1 MHDLLTDAVIPIR
14 AGDTPRTEHLALPDL
29 YARLAGDTVDAFPGL
44 GAHQAP
50 AWYQFLGQLGALA
63 LRRQGRET
71 PPSDPDAW
79 RAMLADLARDTADS
93 AWSLVVEDPAKPA
106 LLQAPT
112 HRLAEFKPYAATPD
126 ALDLLVTAKNHDLK
140 QSRAI
145 GGSPHLWLYALVN
158 LQTQQGYSGRGQ
170 PGVARM
176 NGGFSS
182 RVLVDRRPSPRW
194 GQRVVRA
201 IRMMLARRE
210 DVLESVDDQ
219 VYRSGGGLALTWLR
233 SWDTDEML
241 SLSELD
247 PYFIEVCRRVR
258 LTEAGHG
265 SLEARVRPA
274 AKPRTDAKAFFGHV
288 GDPWIPLDLRKDP
301 PTALTVGGGGFDYR
315 LVQRILFR
323 HGESQKPFALGA
335 LPGESGRDSEIHF
348 AALVRGQGKT
358 EGFHERVISLP
369 ASVQLSLGADPDDE
383 DEASL
388 AQLSDEMVAL
398 AGSARKVLRQAIT
411 VYLQGPE
418 HPNFQK
424 TDAAPIVRQFDR
436 QTDDQFFD
444 SLFAAPADDFECTRR
459 KWQVLLRTTA
469 TRLAENAWGRLS
481 PPGARREKAQFA
493 SESVLFG
500 GLRKQLPDAFEEAD
514 SRK

>member
-1 MHDLLTDAVIPIR
+1 MYDLLTDPLIPIG
-14 AGDTPRTEHLALPDL
+14 AGDGSRTERVSLPGL

-63 LRRQGRET
+63 LRREGRET

-79 RAMLADLARDTADS
+79 RAMLAELAPDAADS
-93 AWSLVVEDPAKPA
+93 A

-112 HRLAEFKPYAATPD
+112 CRLDEFRPYAATPD

-176 NGGFSS
+176 NGGFAS
-182 RVLVDRRPSPRW
+182 RVLVDRRPGSRW
-194 GQRVVRA
+194 GPRVVRA
-201 IRMMLARRE
+201 IRMLLARRE
-210 DVLESVDDQ
+210 GVLESMDDQ
-219 VYRSGGGLALTWLR
+219 VYRARGGLALTWVR
-233 SWDTDEML
+233 AWDTDEML

-258 LTEAGHG
+258 LIEAGHG
-265 SLEARVRPA
+265 SLAARVRPA
-274 AKPRTDAKAFFGHV
+274 AKRRTDAKAFFGNV

-323 HGESQKPFALGA
+323 GGESRKPLALGA
-335 LPGESGRDSEIHF
+335 LPGESGKNSQIHL

-358 EGFHERVISLP
+358 EGFHERVIPLP
-369 ASVQLSLGADPDDE
+369 ASVQLSVGADPDDD
-383 DEASL
+383 DEASM
-388 AQLSDEMVAL
+388 AKLSDEMVTL
-398 AGSARKVLRQAIT
+398 AGSTRKVLRQAIT

-418 HPNFQK
+418 HPNFK
-424 TDAAPIVRQFDR
+424 KMDAAPVVRQFDR
-436 QTDDQFFD
+436 QTDNQFFD
-444 SLFAAPADDFECTRR
+444 FLFAAPAEDFVSARR
-459 KWQVLLRTTA
+459 KWQVVLRTTA
-469 TRLAENAWGRLS
+469 TRLAKDAWGRLS

-500 GLRKQLPDAFEEAD
+500 GLRKQLPDAFEAAD

>member
-1 MHDLLTDAVIPIR
+1 MYDLLTDPLIPIG
-14 AGDTPRTEHLALPDL
+14 AGDGSRTERVSLPGL

-63 LRRQGRET
+63 LRREGRET

-79 RAMLADLARDTADS
+79 RAMLAELAPDAADS

-112 HRLAEFKPYAATPD
+112 CRLDEFRPYAATPD

-176 NGGFSS
+176 NGGFAS
-182 RVLVDRRPSPRW
+182 RVLVDRRPSSRW
-194 GQRVVRA
+194 GPRVVRA
-201 IRMMLARRE
+201 IRMLLARRE
-210 DVLESVDDQ
+210 GVLESMDDQ
-219 VYRSGGGLALTWLR
+219 VYRARGGLALTWVR
-233 SWDTDEML
+233 AWDTDEML

-258 LTEAGHG
+258 LIEAGHG

-274 AKPRTDAKAFFGHV
+274 AKPRTAAKAFFGNV

-323 HGESQKPFALGA
+323 AGESRKPLALGA
-335 LPGESGRDSEIHF
+335 LPGESGKNSQIHL

-358 EGFHERVISLP
+358 EGFHERVIPLP
-369 ASVQLSLGADPDDE
+369 ASVQLSVGADPDDD
-383 DEASL
+383 DEASM
-388 AQLSDEMVAL
+388 AKLSDEMVTL
-398 AGSARKVLRQAIT
+398 AGSTRKVLRQAIT

-418 HPNFQK
+418 HPNFKK
-424 TDAAPIVRQFDR
+424 TDAAPVVRQFDR
-436 QTDDQFFD
+436 QTDNQFFD
-444 SLFAAPADDFECTRR
+444 FLFAAPAEDFVSARR
-459 KWQVLLRTTA
+459 KWQVVLRTTA
-469 TRLAENAWGRLS
+469 TRLAKDAWGRLS

>member
-1 MHDLLTDAVIPIR
+1 MHDLLTDPLIPIG
-14 AGDTPRTEHLALPDL
+14 AGDGSRTERVSLPGL

-63 LRRQGRET
+63 LQREGRET

-79 RAMLADLARDTADS
+79 RAMLAELAPDAADS

-112 HRLAEFKPYAATPD
+112 CRLDEFRPYAATPD

-176 NGGFSS
+176 NGGFAS
-182 RVLVDRRPSPRW
+182 RVLVDRRPSSRW
-194 GQRVVRA
+194 GPRVVRA
-201 IRMMLARRE
+201 IRMLLARRE
-210 DVLESVDDQ
+210 GVLESMDDQ
-219 VYRSGGGLALTWLR
+219 VYRARGGLALTWVR
-233 SWDTDEML
+233 AWDTDEML

-258 LTEAGHG
+258 LIEAGHG

-274 AKPRTDAKAFFGHV
+274 AKRRTDAKAFFGNV

-323 HGESQKPFALGA
+323 GGESRKPLALGA
-335 LPGESGRDSEIHF
+335 LPGESGKNSQIHL

-358 EGFHERVISLP
+358 EGFHERVIPLP
-369 ASVQLSLGADPDDE
+369 ASVQLSVGADPDDD
-383 DEASL
+383 DEASM
-388 AQLSDEMVAL
+388 AKLSDEMVTL
-398 AGSARKVLRQAIT
+398 AGSTRKVLRQAIT

-418 HPNFQK
+418 HPNFK
-424 TDAAPIVRQFDR
+424 KMDAAPVVRQFDR
-436 QTDDQFFD
+436 QTDNQFFD
-444 SLFAAPADDFECTRR
+444 FLFAAPAEDFVSARR
-459 KWQVLLRTTA
+459 KWQVVLRTTA
-469 TRLAENAWGRLS
+469 TRLAKDAWGRLS